1 MTWSTCFPIVNN
13 IFCGNYSQKEI
24 FKIFYSKMTSLKNSS
39 QIDFIVEKQEITQK
53 QIKTP
58 QVDM

>member
-1 MTWSTCFPIVNN
+1 
-13 IFCGNYSQKEI
+13 
-24 FKIFYSKMTSLKNSS
+24 MTSLKNSS